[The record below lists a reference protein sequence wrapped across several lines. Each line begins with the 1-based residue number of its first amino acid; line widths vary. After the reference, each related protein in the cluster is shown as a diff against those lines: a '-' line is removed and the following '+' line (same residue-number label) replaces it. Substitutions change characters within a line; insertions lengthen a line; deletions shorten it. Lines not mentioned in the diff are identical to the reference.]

1 MDILQTPENTAEVT
15 QTVTLPSNDLSEAIA
30 ILIAIQDGQTLQQAA
45 TALGLSPSTAYRRL
59 KLIEEDQDTGVVKLL
74 QANGL
79 KLVDDWMRASSK
91 AADKGDHRPAKDALL
106 HAKAIE
112 PVNDGSQ
119 GRTNIAI
126 MIGTPEQPIT
136 IQPPHQVIESQ

>member
-1 MDILQTPENTAEVT
+1 MDAIQTTPEPAVVT
-15 QTVTLPSNDLSEAIA
+15 ESVTLPSNDLSQAIA
-30 ILIAIQDGQTLQQAA
+30 ILIAIQDGKTLQEAA
-45 TALGLSPSTAYRRL
+45 AALGLSPSTAYRRL
-59 KLIEEDQDTGVVKLL
+59 RLIEEDQDTGVVKLL

-79 KLVDDWMRASSK
+79 KLVGDWMKASEK
-91 AADKGDHRPAKDALL
+91 AAEKGDHRPAKDALL

-126 MIGTPEQPIT
+126 VIGTPEHPIN
-136 IQPPHQVIESQ
+136 ISPPQVLDR